1 MLKRTLI
8 LGSGISGLSAGF
20 HMKQKCTSDL
30 SVVPIV
36 IFEKDSDWG
45 GLCSNFT
52 IDGFR
57 FDRFVHFT
65 FAKEEYVHNI
75 FSSSSPLYE
84 HPAISNNYY
93 KGYWLKHPAQNNLYP
108 LPAEEKIKII
118 EDFKNR
124 PQKEIFEIE
133 DYATWLEC
141 QYGKYFAH
149 NFPFAYTRKY
159 WGKEA
164 KELETK
170 WVGERM
176 HSPSLE
182 EVLKGASEPHNDK
195 NFYYT
200 SVMRYP
206 KKGGFRSILN
216 TVREGLDIR
225 FNKEAVKIDIQN
237 KTILFKDG
245 TSETYSNLI
254 SSLPLP
260 EIIKMINNAPAPK
273 EVVEASESLKYT
285 SGYMVSLGF
294 KRPDVA
300 KDLWFYIYDED
311 ILASRVYS
319 PSLKSSDNVPEGCSS
334 LQAEIFFA
342 NDVIIPSKE
351 VVLENTIEKLSQIYS
366 FDKNEIAVK
375 DIRFEKYANII
386 FDHGIYKNRQVVL
399 DYLSTIGIKSIGRFG
414 KWEYF
419 WTNQAFLD
427 GKKSVEEFV
436 GKCLINS
443 AS

>member
-1 MLKRTLI
+1 MSDNTII
-8 LGSGISGLSAGF
+8 LGSGIAGLSAGF
-20 HMKQKCTSDL
+20 HLKQKGIST
-30 SVVPIV
+30 V
-36 IFEKDSDWG
+36 IYEKEDDWG

-65 FAKEEYVHNI
+65 FAKEKYVQDI
-75 FSSSSPLYE
+75 FNASSELYE

-108 LPAEEKIKII
+108 LSKEEKTKII
-118 EDFKNR
+118 TDFTNR
-124 PQKEIFEIE
+124 PQKEISEIK
-133 DYATWLEC
+133 DYAEWLEC

-164 KELETK
+164 KELETR
-170 WVGERM
+170 WVGKRM
-176 HSPSLE
+176 YSPSLE
-182 EVLKGASEPHNDK
+182 EVLKGASEPNDK

-206 KKGGFRSILN
+206 KKGGFRSILD
-216 TVREGLDIR
+216 TTREGLDIR
-225 FNKEAVKIDIQN
+225 FNKEVVGIDTVN
-237 KTILFKDG
+237 KTISFKDG
-245 TSETYSNLI
+245 EHEKYDNLI

-260 EIIKMINNAPAPK
+260 EILKMIKNAPK
-273 EVVEASESLKYT
+273 EVVEAGKNLKYT

-311 ILASRVYS
+311 ILAARVYS
-319 PSLKSSDNVPEGCSS
+319 PSLKAKDNVPDGCSS

-342 NDVIIPSKE
+342 NDEEDLSEEI
-351 VVLENTIEKLSQIYS
+351 VLKNTIEKLSQIHS
-366 FDKNEIAVK
+366 FEEKEIFVK
-375 DIRFEKYANII
+375 DIRFEKYANVI
-386 FDHGIYKNRQVVL
+386 FDHNIYKNRQIIL
-399 DYLSTIGIKSIGRFG
+399 DYLDSIDIKSIGRFG
-414 KWEYF
+414 KWEYL

-427 GKKSVEEFV
+427 GKEIADKV
-436 GKCLINS
+436 KRINTL
-443 AS
+443 

>member
-1 MLKRTLI
+1 MPDSTII
-8 LGSGISGLSAGF
+8 LGSGIAGLSAAF
-20 HMKQKCTSDL
+20 HLKKQDISAT
-30 SVVPIV
+30 PI
-36 IFEKDSDWG
+36 IFEKDNDWG

-57 FDRFVHFT
+57 FDKFVHFT

-75 FSSSSPLYE
+75 FNSSSELHE

-108 LPAEEKIKII
+108 LDNEEKTKII
-118 EDFKNR
+118 EDFKVR
-124 PQKEIFEIE
+124 PQKEISDIK
-133 DYATWLEC
+133 DYAQWLEC

-159 WGKEA
+159 WGKEP

-170 WVGERM
+170 WVGQRM

-182 EVLKGASEPHNDK
+182 EVIEGANTPKNDK

-200 SVMRYP
+200 SIMRYP
-206 KKGGFRSILN
+206 KKGGFKSILN
-216 TVREGLDIR
+216 SIREGLDIR
-225 FNKEAVKIDIQN
+225 FNKEAVAIDTKE
-237 KTILFKDG
+237 KTVTFSDK
-245 TSETYSNLI
+245 TSEKYDNLI

-260 EIIKMINNAPAPK
+260 EIVKMIKDIPQ
-273 EVVEASESLKYT
+273 EVLDAGAKLKHT

-311 ILASRVYS
+311 ILAARVYS
-319 PSLKSSDNVPEGCSS
+319 PSLKSKDNVPNGCSS

-342 NDVIIPSKE
+342 NDSAIPSTEK
-351 VVLENTIEKLSQIYS
+351 VLENTIKKLSEIYS
-366 FDKNEIAVK
+366 FREDEIVIK

-386 FDHGIYKNRQVVL
+386 FDYEIYTNRKIVL
-399 DYLSTIGIKSIGRFG
+399 DYLESVGIKSIGRFG
-414 KWEYF
+414 KWEYY

-427 GKKSVEEFV
+427 GQKAAEEI
-436 GKCLINS
+436 KIH
-443 AS
+443 A

>member
-1 MLKRTLI
+1 MSGNTII
-8 LGSGISGLSAGF
+8 LGSGISGLSAAY
-20 HMKQKCTSDL
+20 HLQKQG
-30 SVVPIV
+30 VFPIV
-36 IFEKDSDWG
+36 FEKDSDWG

-75 FSSSSPLYE
+75 FNSSSELYE

-108 LPAEEKIKII
+108 LPKEEKSKII

-124 PQKEIFEIE
+124 PHKEISEIE
-133 DYATWLEC
+133 DYAQWLEC

-159 WGKEA
+159 WGREA
-164 KELETK
+164 KDLETK
-170 WVGERM
+170 WVGIRM
-176 HSPSLE
+176 HSPSLD
-182 EVLKGASEPHNDK
+182 EVVEGASRPVDK

-200 SVMRYP
+200 NVMRYP
-206 KKGGFRSILN
+206 KKGGFKSILN
-216 TVREGLDIR
+216 TTRDGVEIR
-225 FNKEAVKIDIQN
+225 FNKEVVQLDTEEKLV
-237 KTILFKDG
+237 LFKDG
-245 TSETYSNLI
+245 TSDKYDSLI

-260 EIIKMINNAPAPK
+260 EIIKMLKGAPQS
-273 EVVEASESLKYT
+273 VIEAVTNLKHT

-294 KRPDVA
+294 EREDVA

-311 ILASRVYS
+311 ILAARVYS
-319 PSLKSSDNVPEGCSS
+319 PSLKSKDNVPDGCSS

-342 NDVIIPSKE
+342 NDTEIPSAE
-351 VVLENTIEKLSQIYS
+351 SVLNNTIEKISEMGL
-366 FDKNEIAVK
+366 FTKDEIVIK

-386 FDHGIYKNRQVVL
+386 FDHQVYANRQIVL
-399 DYLSTIGIKSIGRFG
+399 DYLASIGIKSIGRFG
-414 KWEYF
+414 KWEYM

-427 GKKSVEEFV
+427 GKDAADRIIEEI
-436 GKCLINS
+436 GQAI
-443 AS
+443 

>member
-1 MLKRTLI
+1 MSDETVI
-8 LGSGISGLSAGF
+8 LGSGIAGLSAGF
-20 HMKQKCTSDL
+20 HLKQQGISAK
-30 SVVPIV
+30 IY
-36 IFEKDSDWG
+36 EKDNDWG

-65 FAKEEYVHNI
+65 FAKEEYVQNV
-75 FSSSSPLYE
+75 FMTSSPLNE
-84 HPAISNNYY
+84 LPAISNNYY
-93 KGYWLKHPAQNNLYP
+93 KGYWLKHPAQNNLFP
-108 LPAEEKIKII
+108 LSTEEKEKII
-118 EDFKNR
+118 ADFKNR
-124 PQKEIFEIE
+124 PKKEVSEIK
-133 DYATWLEC
+133 DYAQWLEC

-149 NFPFAYTRKY
+149 NFPFTYTRKY

-164 KELETK
+164 QELETK

-182 EVLKGASEPHNDK
+182 EVLQGASEPNDK

-200 SVMRYP
+200 SIMKYP
-206 KKGGFRSILN
+206 KKGGFRSILD
-216 TVREGLDIR
+216 TTREGLDII
-225 FNKEAVKIDIQN
+225 FNKEVIEIDTKN
-237 KTILFKDG
+237 KMILFKDG
-245 TSETYSNLI
+245 NNQKYNNLI

-260 EIIKMINNAPAPK
+260 EIIKMIKNAPQN
-273 EVVEASESLKYT
+273 VVECAKKLKHT

-311 ILASRVYS
+311 ILAARVYS
-319 PSLKSSDNVPEGCSS
+319 PNLKSKDNVPEGCSS

-342 NDVIIPSKE
+342 NDAKIPSKDL
-351 VVLENTIEKLSQIYS
+351 VLENTIEKLTKMGL
-366 FDKNEIAVK
+366 FEKNEIVVK

-386 FDHGIYKNRQVVL
+386 FDHEIYKNRQIVL
-399 DYLSTIGIKSIGRFG
+399 DYLKSIGIKSIGRFG

-427 GKKSVEEFV
+427 GKDAVEKAYV
-436 GKCLINS
+436 
-443 AS
+443 